1 VASWYLHGMLVVP
14 GSSMQLLKREIWK
27 SSPLL
32 FSARKIVAKYCVL
45 IPGIEI
51 DSSTTGLE
59 TTGEDDNSAITILKN
74 EKYLLEQD
82 YT

>member
-1 VASWYLHGMLVVP
+1 MASWYLHGMLVVP

-27 SSPLL
+27 SSPFSSRLEKLL
-32 FSARKIVAKYCVL
+32 RNTV
-45 IPGIEI
+45 PGIIEI